1 MEMEMNKSWDD
12 SEKTNMIYDIINKN
26 RNQGKVADLTSLL
39 LVISYL
45 LLLLHEEKID
55 STM

>member
-39 LVISYL
+39 LVINYL

-55 STM
+55 RTM